1 MIDSSEAA
9 LRRRDLITVMVTNA
23 DRLPIHSYR
32 MTGSNDAKHT
42 LEIAA
47 AVFPTDGPFGNS
59 VPECYVYT
67 PGLTRSAINIM
78 LHNLLRLRLP
88 NHVQTRQNGFWA
100 EAQITPEQSLRQALP
115 TFIDTQLPLGFAI
128 YGFEANGNGL
138 SHVDNAV
145 LLHSTGVASNTVWN
159 SLQTAKKLNA
169 YTLVAPPGFIA
180 EV

>member
-9 LRRRDLITVMVTNA
+9 LRRRDLVTAMVAGA

-32 MTGSNDAKHT
+32 MTGSNEAKHT

-59 VPECYVYT
+59 VPECYIYT
-67 PGLTRSAINIM
+67 PGLTQAAINIM

-88 NHVQTRQNGFWA
+88 KHVKSRQQEFWA
-100 EAQITPEQSLRQALP
+100 GSQETPEQALRRALP
-115 TFIDTQLPLGFAI
+115 AFIDTELPLGFAI
-128 YGFEANGNGL
+128 YGFEANGNGI

-145 LLHSTGVASNTVWN
+145 LLHSTGVSSTDVWN

-169 YTLVAPPGFIA
+169 YTFVAPPGYMLEI
-180 EV
+180 